1 MMGVMPKTGPQS
13 RREPD
18 ESAFHRLLEWLDQG
32 TDSEGQRYVEIRER
46 LVIYFARRN
55 CPGPEDLADETLNR
69 VARRLKEQG
78 RIDDILPAQYCYVVA
93 RFVMLESLRQVHREL
108 ISLPRPHQ
116 PEIATPEGEDVIAER
131 ERTMECLEACLATHT
146 AGDRELILEYYRTDD
161 GTAKAQRKRLA
172 ERLGLTANSLAI
184 RAWRLRQRLERC
196 VRNCRE
202 RRQTNGTFVSS
213 R

>member
-1 MMGVMPKTGPQS
+1 MRKTEPRS

-18 ESAFHRLLEWLDQG
+18 ETAFHRLLEWLDQG
-32 TDSEGQRYVEIRER
+32 SDSEGQRYVEIRER
-46 LVIYFARRN
+46 LVLYFARRN

-78 RIDDILPAQYCYVVA
+78 TIDDILPAQYCYGVA
-93 RFVMLESLRQVHREL
+93 RFVMLEALRQMHREATG
-108 ISLPRPHQ
+108 IAHEHRSEFSSRP
-116 PEIATPEGEDVIAER
+116 EREDGTAER
-131 ERTMECLEACLATHT
+131 ERTMDCLEECLAAHT
-146 AGDRELILEYYRTDD
+146 AADRELILAYYRTDA
-161 GTAKAQRKRLA
+161 GTARAQRKRLA

-196 VRNCRE
+196 VRHCRE
-202 RRQTNGTFVSS
+202 RRQNNGSFVSS